1 LKAPFARFIQK
12 PVHTGYIARY
22 FCYAGKYR
30 LACGAASWQAGSG
43 NFDNLTLKQ
52 TYFPSMK
59 KSDLK
64 ISQATIWISSVFLG
78 LLSSVPQ
85 IAEHHF
91 NVAEAAVNAGLTA
104 TFALMMWYFNIFMM
118 RRRTDNTR
126 KQGISY
132 TRLLSSLLFGLVV
145 MLGLAWVQ
153 QLILSHINFGPVML
167 MVEVRGILINLV
179 FYMFL
184 HLLQQNYENQHVSME
199 LERIKNDNLSAQYEL
214 LKQQVNPHFLFNSL
228 NTLKAMVESG
238 DEEAA
243 DFIIKLSNFY
253 RFTLESR
260 KLDLIHV
267 HEEME
272 ILNAYLFLQKAR
284 FDNGFTFKATL
295 SDKTLGT
302 LIPPFTLQLLVENC
316 IKHNIVSLEK
326 PLHIRIYEEPDGIV
340 VENQVQQKTG
350 DNNSLGVGLKNIDL
364 RYSHLL
370 DKHIDIINDQQI
382 FQIKLP
388 FIHEYHHH

>member
-1 LKAPFARFIQK
+1 
-12 PVHTGYIARY
+12 
-22 FCYAGKYR
+22 
-30 LACGAASWQAGSG
+30 
-43 NFDNLTLKQ
+43 
-52 TYFPSMK
+52 MK
-59 KSDLK
+59 KTGFK
-64 ISQATIWISSVFLG
+64 ISQATIWVSSIGLG

-91 NVAEAAVNAGLTA
+91 HLAEAAVNAGITA
-104 TFALMMWYFNIFMM
+104 TFALLMWYFNIYMLS
-118 RRRTDNTR
+118 RQSDKPR
-126 KQGISY
+126 KQSISY
-132 TRLLSSLLFGLVV
+132 SKLLSSLLFGLVV
-145 MLGLAWVQ
+145 MLGLAYIQ

-184 HLLQQNYENQHVSME
+184 HLLQQNYENQHVTME
-199 LERIKNDNLSAQYEL
+199 LERIKSDNLSAQYEL

-238 DEEAA
+238 EQEAV

-267 HEEME
+267 REEMD

-284 FDNGFTFKATL
+284 FGDGFTFTSTL
-295 SDKTLGT
+295 NDRQLET

-326 PLHIRIYEEPDGIV
+326 PLHIRIYTENDKIII
-340 VENQVQQKTG
+340 ENQVQQKTG
-350 DNNSLGVGLKNIDL
+350 EQNSLGVGLKNIDL
-364 RYSHLL
+364 RYQHLL
-370 DKHIDIINDQQI
+370 HQHIDIVANEKT

-388 FIHEYHHH
+388 LIHEHHHR

>member
-1 LKAPFARFIQK
+1 
-12 PVHTGYIARY
+12 
-22 FCYAGKYR
+22 
-30 LACGAASWQAGSG
+30 
-43 NFDNLTLKQ
+43 
-52 TYFPSMK
+52 MK
-59 KSDLK
+59 KKDLK
-64 ISQATIWISSVFLG
+64 ISQATIWISSIVLG

-91 NVAEAAVNAGLTA
+91 RPAEAAVNAGLTS
-104 TFALMMWYFNIFMM
+104 TFALLMWYFNIFMM
-118 RRRTDNTR
+118 SRRAKNAR
-126 KQGISY
+126 KQSISY
-132 TRLLSSLLFGLVV
+132 VQLLNSLLFGLVV
-145 MLGLAWVQ
+145 MFGLAWIQ

-184 HLLQQNYENQHVSME
+184 HLMQQNYENQHVSME
-199 LERIKNDNLSAQYEL
+199 LERIKSDNLSAQYEL

-238 DEEAA
+238 DQEAA

-272 ILNAYLFLQKAR
+272 ILKAYLFLQKAR
-284 FDNGFTFKATL
+284 FDGGFTFESTL

-316 IKHNIVSLEK
+316 IKHNVVSLEK
-326 PLHIRIYEEPDGIV
+326 PLHIRLYEEQDKIII
-340 VENQVQQKTG
+340 ENQMQPKTG
-350 DNNSLGVGLKNIDL
+350 DQPSLGVGLKNIDL

-370 DKHIDIINDQQI
+370 EQHIDIIKDLKI
-382 FQIKLP
+382 FQVKLP
-388 FIHEYHHH
+388 LIYEHTHR

>member
-1 LKAPFARFIQK
+1 
-12 PVHTGYIARY
+12 
-22 FCYAGKYR
+22 
-30 LACGAASWQAGSG
+30 
-43 NFDNLTLKQ
+43 
-52 TYFPSMK
+52 MK

-64 ISQATIWISSVFLG
+64 ISQATIWISSIFLG

-118 RRRTDNTR
+118 SRRTDNPR

-267 HEEME
+267 SEEME

-295 SDKTLGT
+295 SNKTLGT

-326 PLHIRIYEEPDGIV
+326 PLHIKIYEEPDGIV

-350 DNNSLGVGLKNIDL
+350 GNNSLGVGLKNIDL

-370 DKHIDIINDQQI
+370 DKHIDIINDQKI

-388 FIHEYHHH
+388 LIHEYHHH

>member
-1 LKAPFARFIQK
+1 
-12 PVHTGYIARY
+12 
-22 FCYAGKYR
+22 
-30 LACGAASWQAGSG
+30 
-43 NFDNLTLKQ
+43 
-52 TYFPSMK
+52 MK
-59 KSDLK
+59 KPGFK
-64 ISQATIWISSVFLG
+64 ISQATIWVSSIGLG

-91 NVAEAAVNAGLTA
+91 HLAEAAVNAGITA
-104 TFALMMWYFNIFMM
+104 TFALLMWYFNIYILS
-118 RRRTDNTR
+118 RQTDTPR
-126 KQGISY
+126 KQSISY
-132 TRLLSSLLFGLVV
+132 SKLLSSLLFGLVV
-145 MLGLAWVQ
+145 MLGLAYIQ

-184 HLLQQNYENQHVSME
+184 HLLQQNYENQHVTME
-199 LERIKNDNLSAQYEL
+199 LERIKSDNLSAQYEL

-238 DEEAA
+238 EQEAV

-267 HEEME
+267 REEMD

-284 FDNGFTFKATL
+284 FGDGFTFTSKL
-295 SDKTLGT
+295 SDQLLET

-326 PLHIRIYEEPDGIV
+326 PLHIRIYEDDDKII
-340 VENQVQQKTG
+340 VENQLQQKTG
-350 DNNSLGVGLKNIDL
+350 EQNSLGVGLKNIDL
-364 RYSHLL
+364 RYQHLL
-370 DKHIDIINDQQI
+370 QQHIDIVVNEKT

-388 FIHEYHHH
+388 LIHEHHHR